1 VGGTDVLCISRQNDE
16 VGGTDMFRYF
26 LRHVSAIYLEIHKQD
41 NEFVKRNRD
50 CTLLVAFIPFLLC
63 GLQEC
68 HLILLH

>member
-1 VGGTDVLCISRQNDE
+1 VGGTDVLYISRQDDE
-16 VGGTDMFRYF
+16 VGGTDMFRCF
-26 LRHVSAIYLEIHKQD
+26 LLHVSAIYLEVHKQD
-41 NEFVKRNRD
+41 NECVKRNRN